1 MTDVAVGG
9 GHDVLVAAVD
19 WGGTWIRAAAVSGGR
34 IVRKDRRAKPP
45 GLAEQ
50 YATVADLVLRTTAQL
65 AQAPAAV
72 GVGLAGVVQE
82 GIVGTALNL
91 GFTDGTD
98 VAAALRPHLPLPVHL
113 LNDAQATA
121 LGVAARWPHGTTAVL
136 TMGTGIGGAVI
147 RDGSLDPG
155 LGGAG
160 DFGHVVIDV
169 DGPRCPC
176 GGTGCL
182 ERLVSGRGLADA
194 ANALAGDGSSPVL
207 AARAGSGRVLHAG
220 DLQDAAGS
228 GDQRAADVL
237 DRAALALSAGL
248 RTIVATHDPHR
259 IVLAGAALAP
269 DTWFGRAV
277 RTHWD
282 RTRPRW
288 ARTEL
293 HHVPEDEDAAL
304 RGAASYAL
312 DKLAAGRPGS

>member
-1 MTDVAVGG
+1 MNDLTVDG
-9 GHDVLVAAVD
+9 GHDIVVAAVD

-45 GLAEQ
+45 SLAEQ
-50 YATVADLVLRTTAQL
+50 YVTVAELVLRTTAHL
-65 AQAPAAV
+65 AQPPAAV

-98 VAAALRPHLPLPVHL
+98 VAAALRPHLPLPTYL

-182 ERLVSGRGLADA
+182 EALVSGRVLAEA
-194 ANALAGDGSSPVL
+194 ANALAEDGLSPLL
-207 AARAGSGRVLHAG
+207 AARAHSGRVLHAG
-220 DLQDAAGS
+220 DLQDAAEN
-228 GDQRAADVL
+228 GDGRAAGVL
-237 DRAALALSAGL
+237 DRSAVALSAGL
-248 RTIVATHDPHR
+248 RTIVATHDPQR
-259 IVLAGAALAP
+259 IVLAGASLAP

-277 RTHWD
+277 RAHWD
-282 RTRPRW
+282 RIRPRW
-288 ARTEL
+288 ARTAV
-293 HHVPEDEDAAL
+293 HHVGDDEDAAL
-304 RGAASYAL
+304 LGAAAHAL
-312 DKLAAGRPGS
+312 DRFTAAS

>member
-1 MTDVAVGG
+1 VVVVGVYDPVG
-9 GHDVLVAAVD
+9 PAVD
-19 WGGTWIRAAAVSGGR
+19 WGGTWIRVAAVSGGT
-34 IVRKDRRAKPP
+34 IVRRDRRAKPQS
-45 GLAEQ
+45 LAEQ
-50 YATVADLVLRTTAQL
+50 YATVADMVLSTTAHL
-65 AQAPAAV
+65 ARPPAAV

-98 VAAALRPHLPLPVHL
+98 VAAALRPHLPLPTYL

-136 TMGTGIGGAVI
+136 TMGTGIGGAVV

-160 DFGHVVIDV
+160 DFGHMVIDV
-169 DGPRCPC
+169 NGPRCPC

-182 ERLVSGRGLADA
+182 EKLVSGRVLAEA
-194 ANALAGDGSSPVL
+194 ATALAEAGLSPLL
-207 AARAGSGRVLHAG
+207 ATRARSVRALHAG
-220 DLQDAAGS
+220 DLQDAARD
-228 GDQRAADVL
+228 GDSRAAEVL
-237 DRAALALSAGL
+237 SRSAVALAAGM

-259 IVLAGAALAP
+259 IVLAGATLAP

-282 RTRPRW
+282 LARPRW

-293 HHVPEDEDAAL
+293 HHVAEDENAAL
-304 RGAASYAL
+304 LGAASFAL
-312 DKLAAGRPGS
+312 DKFAAAH

>member
-1 MTDVAVGG
+1 LSDLTVGG

-34 IVRKDRRAKPP
+34 VVHKDRRAKPP
-45 GLAEQ
+45 SLAEQ
-50 YATVADLVLRTTAQL
+50 YATVADMVLRATSHL

-72 GVGLAGVVQE
+72 GVGIAGVVQQ

-98 VAAALRPHLPLPVHL
+98 VAAALRPHLPLPTYL

-136 TMGTGIGGAVI
+136 TMGTGIGGAVV

-182 ERLVSGRGLADA
+182 EALVSGRGLAEA
-194 ANALAGDGSSPVL
+194 ANTLAEDGLSPLL
-207 AARAGSGRVLHAG
+207 AARAGSGRALHAG
-220 DLQDAAGS
+220 DLQDAAEH
-228 GDQRAADVL
+228 GDGRAAGVL
-237 DRAALALSAGL
+237 DRSAVALSAGL

-282 RTRPRW
+282 LTRPRW

-293 HHVPEDEDAAL
+293 HHVTEDEDAAL

-312 DKLAAGRPGS
+312 GRLTAARPGT

>member
-1 MTDVAVGG
+1 MHDLAVDG
-9 GHDVLVAAVD
+9 GHDILVAAVD

-34 IVRKDRRAKPP
+34 VVHKDRRAKPP

-50 YATVADLVLRTTAQL
+50 YATVADMVLRVTSHL

-72 GVGLAGVVQE
+72 GVGIAGVVQQ

-98 VAAALRPHLPLPVHL
+98 VAAALRPHLPLPTYL

-121 LGVAARWPHGTTAVL
+121 LGVAAHWPHGTTAVL
-136 TMGTGIGGAVI
+136 TMGTGIGGAVV
-147 RDGSLDPG
+147 RDGALDPG

-182 ERLVSGRGLADA
+182 EALVSGRGLAEA
-194 ANALAGDGSSPVL
+194 ANALAEDGSSPML
-207 AARAGSGRVLHAG
+207 AARAGGRVLHAG
-220 DLQDAAGS
+220 DLQDAAEN
-228 GDQRAADVL
+228 GDSRAADVL
-237 DRAALALSAGL
+237 DRSAVALSAGL

-259 IVLAGAALAP
+259 IVLAGAALSP

-293 HHVPEDEDAAL
+293 HHVAEDEDAAL

-312 DKLAAGRPGS
+312 DKLTAASP

>member
-1 MTDVAVGG
+1 MNDLAVDG
-9 GHDVLVAAVD
+9 GHDILVAAVD

-34 IVRKDRRAKPP
+34 IVRKDRRAKPSS
-45 GLAEQ
+45 LTEQ
-50 YATVADLVLRTTAQL
+50 YLTVAEMVLSITAHL
-65 AQAPAAV
+65 GRSPAAV

-82 GIVGTALNL
+82 GIVGSALNL

-98 VAAALRPHLPLPVHL
+98 VAAALRPHLPLPAYL

-147 RDGSLDPG
+147 RNGSLDSG

-182 ERLVSGRGLADA
+182 EVLVSGRHLAEA
-194 ANALAGDGSSPVL
+194 ANALAEDGLSPLL
-207 AARAGSGRVLHAG
+207 AARAHSGRALHAG
-220 DLQDAAGS
+220 DLQDAAES
-228 GDQRAADVL
+228 GDGRAADVL
-237 DRAALALSAGL
+237 DRSAVALSAGL
-248 RTIVATHDPHR
+248 RTIVATHDPQR
-259 IVLAGAALAP
+259 IVLAGATLAP

-293 HHVPEDEDAAL
+293 HHVGDDEDAAL
-304 RGAASYAL
+304 LGAASHAL
-312 DKLAAGRPGS
+312 DRFTAAS